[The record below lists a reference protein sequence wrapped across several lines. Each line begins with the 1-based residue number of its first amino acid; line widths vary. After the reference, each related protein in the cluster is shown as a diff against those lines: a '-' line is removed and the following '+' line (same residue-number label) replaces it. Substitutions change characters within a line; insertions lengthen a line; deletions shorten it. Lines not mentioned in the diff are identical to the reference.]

1 MNIIKKDLTKSQIEL
16 TVELSVEEFSPYLPR
31 AAEKVSREIKIE
43 GFRPGKAPYEILKSK
58 IGEMTILEEAAKLAI
73 NKTIDKII
81 EENISGQI
89 VGQPQINITKL
100 APANPLEYK
109 IVLILLPQVKLAD
122 YKKVKVK
129 FRKAEV
135 KDEEVDKL
143 ITELREMRAKEV
155 ISQEAVRHG
164 DKVILD
170 IAMFLDQVPLEG
182 GQNKGAGII
191 IGKNY
196 IIPGFDKKLIGAK
209 TGDSREF
216 NLTYPANHHQANL
229 AGKLVD
235 FRVNIKEIYN
245 RELPEVNQELA
256 KNFGLSSVGELKDN
270 VKKSLLAEK
279 ERGEEQKCE
288 LAILDKLVAQSKLG
302 EIPEVLIKHE
312 SEVMLS
318 ELEYNLK
325 AQGGKFEDY
334 LSHLN
339 KTREQLILDLLPE
352 AIKRVKVSIIVRKIA
367 HLEKIEVSEK
377 ELDQATEALLKQYQ
391 NDKNIKDRIESQSY
405 KQYLSNNIISQKT
418 IEKLKEWNVEK

>member
-1 MNIIKKDLTKSQIEL
+1 MNITKKELTKSQIEL
-16 TVELSVEEFSPYLPR
+16 TVELSVKEFQPYLLR
-31 AAEKVSREIKIE
+31 GAEKISSEIKIE
-43 GFRPGKAPYEILKSK
+43 GFRPGKVPYEILKSK
-58 IGEMTILEEAAKLAI
+58 IGEMTILEEAAKIAI
-73 NKTIDKII
+73 DKTIDQIVK
-81 EENISGQI
+81 ENVSGEI

-100 APANPLEYK
+100 APDNPLEYK
-109 IVLILLPQVKLAD
+109 IILIPLPQVKLAD

-155 ISQEAVRHG
+155 ISQEEVKLG

-182 GQNKGAGII
+182 GQNKGVGVI

-209 TGDSREF
+209 RGDSREF

-235 FRVNIKEIYN
+235 FRVIIKEVYQ

-256 KNFGLSSVGELKDN
+256 KNFGLSSVEELKDN

-288 LAILDKLVAQSKLG
+288 SAILDKLIAQSKFG
-302 EIPEVLIKHE
+302 EIAEVLIKHE

-325 AQGGKFEDY
+325 VQGGKFEDY
-334 LSHLN
+334 LTHLN
-339 KTREQLILDLLPE
+339 KTRDQLTLDLLPE
-352 AIKRVKVSIIVRKIA
+352 AIKRVKVSIIIREIA
-367 HLEKIEVSEK
+367 NLEKIEVSEK
-377 ELDQATEALLKQYQ
+377 ELNQAVEDLLKQYH
-391 NDKNIKDRIESQSY
+391 NDNKIKDKIESQSY
-405 KQYLSNNIISQKT
+405 KQYLSNNLVSQKT